1 MRGVRRR
8 VISILQSLRKGD
20 AVDFIVT
27 QPHSFPLP
35 DDKKWMVFKTFPLIF
50 PHLTDLG
57 IFALQ
62 SYTSPTYDKVPGSDN
77 KAYQHDSVL

>member
-1 MRGVRRR
+1 MRGVRGR

-57 IFALQ
+57 IFSLQ

-77 KAYQHDSVL
+77 KAYQHDSAL